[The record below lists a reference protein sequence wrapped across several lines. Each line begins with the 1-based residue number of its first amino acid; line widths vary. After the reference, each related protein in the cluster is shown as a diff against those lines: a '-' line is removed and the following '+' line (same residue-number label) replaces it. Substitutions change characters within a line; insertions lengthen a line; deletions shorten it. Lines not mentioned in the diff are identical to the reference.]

1 MSLEN
6 AHKLIRI
13 YMGSL
18 IVGVNTLYTLSCFLK
33 QFTLVC
39 KGLTTDSYSDIET
52 GVFFISA
59 IPLST
64 PLSCCSIPD
73 SSSWDIPPLGPLPGF
88 GRGSFQPISWIRV
101 WVQSVKWEPPSLHE
115 DLMFTEKWGPPKSLF

>member
-33 QFTLVC
+33 QFALVG

-64 PLSCCSIPD
+64 PLSCCSDPFQILVGETFHPLVLFQVLVGGH
-73 SSSWDIPPLGPLPGF
+73 SSPFHG
-88 GRGSFQPISWIRV
+88 
-101 WVQSVKWEPPSLHE
+101 
-115 DLMFTEKWGPPKSLF
+115 